1 MLLIS
6 YDISN
11 DKLRTRFS
19 KYLSKYGYRLQYS
32 VFEIKNSPKYLE
44 NIQMQVKEYFSKH
57 FKQSDSVMI
66 FQMSNTC
73 KITKY
78 GYAKN
83 DDEDLII
90 VG

>member
-1 MLLIS
+1 MLLVS

-11 DKLRTRFS
+11 NKLRTRFS

-32 VFEIKNSPKYLE
+32 LFEIKNSEKYLI
-44 NIQMQVKEYFSKH
+44 NIQTQINEYFSKH
-57 FKQSDSVMI
+57 FEQSDSVMI
-66 FQMSNTC
+66 FQMSKTC

>member
-6 YDISN
+6 YDISDN
-11 DKLRTRFS
+11 KLRTKFS

-44 NIQMQVKEYFSKH
+44 NIQTRIKEYFA
-57 FKQSDSVMI
+57 KQFEQTDSIMI
-66 FQMSNTC
+66 FEMSNTC

-90 VG
+90 IG